1 MEALIA
7 SYAPSLF
14 YIPKPLHDHK
24 THFTK
29 PNFINFHQS
38 SPIPSWSFSSSTYK
52 KNTPGPFK
60 VFTISSPPSSSST
73 VSTENT
79 PPPPE
84 PELETDNKEEKFD
97 WFSEWYPVMPVCDL
111 DKRVPHGKKVLGI
124 DIVVWWDKNENS
136 WKVFDDACPHRLA
149 PLSDGRIDKLGR
161 LQCAYHGWCFNGSGD
176 CKLIPQAPLDG
187 PQVHTFK
194 KACARAYPSVV
205 QHEMVWFWPN
215 TDPEY
220 KDIITKKKP
229 PFIPEMDD
237 PSFSKFWINRDIPYG
252 YEVLL
257 ENILD
262 PAHVPYAH
270 YGVMEIDQPP
280 KVKVDREGGKPLDI
294 VVEQL
299 DINGFSGKHLWD
311 SAKFVAPCTY
321 YNYNDPVAFQSNILL
336 HGPPPAGTDHKKKKL
351 VEQQRML
358 LFFFCIPVSPGNSRL
373 IWGIAKNFNSWN
385 DNIIP
390 RWIRHI
396 VSNIVVDSDLHL
408 LHIEEQKI
416 MEVGPA
422 NWHKACFVPTKSD
435 AFVVGF
441 RRWLNKYSDGQINWG
456 VGKFSSGTLPPTP
469 PRQQLMDRYWSHVVN
484 CRSCSCAYKS
494 LNALEVVLQVVSI
507 VSIGIAAATK
517 QNAISATARTAMV
530 SMAVIGFAASRWLAH
545 FIYKNFHYHDYDHTL
560 H

>member
-270 YGVMEIDQPP
+270 YGMMEIDQPP

-299 DINGFSGKHLWD
+299 GINGFFGKYLLDSG
-311 SAKFVAPCTY
+311 KFVAPCTY
-321 YNYNDPVAFQSNILL
+321 YNYVDPLL
-336 HGPPPAGTDHKKKKL
+336 ASKFDFLYAPPTRTDHKIKL
-351 VEQQRML
+351 AEQQRMVF
-358 LFFFCIPVSPGNSRL
+358 FFFCVPVCPGNSRL
-373 IWGIAKNFNSWN
+373 IWGFAKNFGSWI

-390 RWIRHI
+390 RWILHI
-396 VSNIVVDSDLHL
+396 KVNIVVDSDLHL

-435 AFVVGF
+435 AFVVCF

-456 VGKFSSGTLPPTP
+456 AGKFSSGTLPPTP